1 MRYLFTITF
10 IACGAHAID
19 MHDTSD
25 NSVVV
30 SQDSVSEKEKFTDEI
45 EQNLAKNSKKEN
57 APRYSQ
63 QSIPMVKDKPIPA
76 LILPNNVCVI
86 NTDLSPDRSIEDHI
100 YACVRAQKI
109 RQSITH

>member
-10 IACGAHAID
+10 IACGAHAIE

-30 SQDSVSEKEKFTDEI
+30 DQDSVGEKEKFTDEI

-76 LILPNNVCVI
+76 LILLAVGLIPVLLL
-86 NTDLSPDRSIEDHI
+86 TRG
-100 YACVRAQKI
+100 
-109 RQSITH
+109 QSGTRNR